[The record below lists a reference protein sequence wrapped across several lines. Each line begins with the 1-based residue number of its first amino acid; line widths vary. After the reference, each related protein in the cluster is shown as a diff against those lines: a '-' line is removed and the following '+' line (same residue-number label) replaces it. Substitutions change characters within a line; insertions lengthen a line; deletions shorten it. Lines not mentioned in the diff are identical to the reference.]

1 MLKVVHILPPYN
13 PVPPVNSAGTELRVV
28 NVAKR
33 EKSFEPYIISGYFPH
48 QNEREYLDGVTH
60 IRIKIGSLYKRLFQK
75 ITRIDPNIF
84 FRKAGKIIKDI
95 NPGIIHIHNE
105 PKVLSGIFPYIGNIK
120 VVVHIAN
127 EKPFDRKT
135 MGRVDYFIVC
145 SHFISEWLIR
155 EYRVNKDIVSTIY
168 TGTDTDIIK
177 PWWKTPQL
185 RSEERKRYSLADS
198 DTAILF
204 AGRVIKEKG
213 VKELIDAFDL
223 LCRDGLNNIRLFI
236 AGDIKES
243 KDPSNEKAIYG
254 RFIKEYISNRTGI
267 HLLGTI
273 IPSLMHRFY
282 AMGDIFVL
290 PSIWN
295 DPFPTVVLEASAAGL
310 PIAASKRGGIP
321 EFIRD
326 GENGI
331 LINSPEEPS
340 SIADVIKRLIK
351 DRELR
356 LTLGRN
362 ARMDVEGYSWG
373 IVAEKIE
380 NIYKKTMEA
389 NH

>member
-48 QNEREYLDGVTH
+48 QNQREYLNGVTH

-75 ITRIDPNIF
+75 IIRIDPNIF
-84 FRKAGKIIKDI
+84 FRKAGEIIKEV
-95 NPGIIHIHNE
+95 NPQIIHIHNE
-105 PKVLSGIFPYIGNIK
+105 PKVLSGILPYIGNRK

-135 MGRVDYFIVC
+135 TGRVDHFIVC

-155 EYRVNKDIVSTIY
+155 EYGIDNHLVSTIY
-168 TGTDTDIIK
+168 TGTDTDTIK
-177 PWWKTPQL
+177 PWWETSYL
-185 RSEERKRYSLADS
+185 RSAERKRYSLADS
-198 DTAILF
+198 ELAILF
-204 AGRVIKEKG
+204 AGRVIREKG
-213 VKELIDAFDL
+213 VKELIDAYVL
-223 LCRDGLNNIRLFI
+223 LLKDGFSNLRLFI

-243 KDPSNEKAIYG
+243 KDPYNEKAIYG
-254 RFIKEYISNRTGI
+254 KFIREYISNRTGI

-273 IPSLMHRFY
+273 VPSLMHKFY
-282 AMGDIFVL
+282 ALGDIFVL

-295 DPFPTVVLEASAAGL
+295 DPFPTVILEAAAAGL
-310 PIAASKRGGIP
+310 PIVASKRGGIP
-321 EFIRD
+321 EFIKD

-331 LINSPEEPS
+331 LINNPEGPS
-340 SIADVIKRLIK
+340 SIADLIKVLIK

-356 LTLGRN
+356 STIGRK
-362 ARMDVEGYSWG
+362 ARMDAERYSWEV
-373 IVAEKIE
+373 VAEKIE
-380 NIYKKTMEA
+380 SIYTKVLEA
-389 NH
+389 DH